1 MGPETKGAPPL
12 RISGQKMYGQEP
24 SGMMLETVPRIAL
37 GRYLAYSA
45 PSEYAASMGEG
56 DARSGGPL
64 REDRPRALLG
74 LLDSIGKVTPPYRGP
89 TLCTVAEDERTG
101 GRGRG
106 GSRRTVPRPLQSTPA
121 SAHGLASHRGPA

>member
-56 DARSGGPL
+56 GARSGGPL
-64 REDRPRALLG
+64 REGDISLMCRLTTLRPPSLAHRRWLGELG
-74 LLDSIGKVTPPYRGP
+74 L
-89 TLCTVAEDERTG
+89 A
-101 GRGRG
+101 
-106 GSRRTVPRPLQSTPA
+106 
-121 SAHGLASHRGPA
+121 